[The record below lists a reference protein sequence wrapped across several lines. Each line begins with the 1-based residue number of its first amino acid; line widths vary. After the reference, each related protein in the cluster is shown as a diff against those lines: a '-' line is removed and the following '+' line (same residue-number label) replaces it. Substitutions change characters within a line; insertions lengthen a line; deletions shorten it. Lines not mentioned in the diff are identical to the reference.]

1 MCVCSHAR
9 ITLSRR
15 ERPEMRIN
23 SNKNKKIIKTMIMI
37 RHGDDGDD
45 EEEQENRG
53 IKEMTVR
60 FLNRAPL

>member
-1 MCVCSHAR
+1 
-9 ITLSRR
+9 
-15 ERPEMRIN
+15 
-23 SNKNKKIIKTMIMI
+23 MI